1 MNKAAAILGV
11 LAVGGGLA
19 ICDLFHTSAASARGS
34 GHELISVAGAAVPGG
49 SETRGQYEAGRS
61 SRVPLPAKQS
71 VVFKITGMTC
81 GGCVFAVRKV
91 ITRLPG
97 VSKADVSYEKSRAVV
112 TYDPKLV
119 TIAQMIAAIKTLG
132 YSATVDASPTTP

>member
-1 MNKAAAILGV
+1 MNRAAAILGV

-19 ICDLFHTSAASARGS
+19 ICDLCNPNAASIRGS
-34 GHELISVAGAAVPGG
+34 GHELISVASATVPGE
-49 SETRGQYEAGRS
+49 SETRVEYETGRWS
-61 SRVPLPAKQS
+61 TVPVPAKQL
-71 VVFKITGMTC
+71 VVFTITGMTC

-119 TIAQMIAAIKTLG
+119 TTAQMIAAIKTLG
-132 YSATVDASPTTP
+132 YSATVHASPTAP